1 MSLLTSLYNTYER
14 LLEQGDIDNIRNL
27 NQPGRAVLL
36 PVFHS
41 NKRAATAKDIV
52 EITIDENGAFI
63 TAEYLPKD
71 DTIIF
76 PITEKSIVRSS
87 SPAAHPISD
96 SLSYVTDTFDQKKY
110 DIYLHEIS
118 SWQVYDSNNV
128 FLKAIYQYVLKN
140 TLIEDMV
147 NAVWPK
153 STHIVEKKNI
163 IVTYLENGKEK
174 KEKIPEKL
182 FLTFKL
188 QTRNGADVTVSTD
201 QTLHQ
206 SYVDYVREMN
216 RSKPQNICDIS
227 GDLTYCSD
235 KHRPLFG
242 TAKLISVSNHKE
254 TYKGRIQDGTKLISI
269 GYETSQKIHNMI
281 KYLSEN
287 SNTSIRL
294 KNDSL
299 FITWS
304 GQNIDKAHIDITEK
318 QVFSEAMNNDDDEEI
333 NTRYIK
339 KSKKTNND
347 YTIREK
353 EAEIIAD
360 SLNGYLEQNTYDFQN
375 AQYFIAELSKV
386 SNGRVSIK
394 YFRELKMSDL
404 AEKLSN
410 WYATTNWQYGSGQ
423 YKKIMSPSFYQ
434 IALKTYGHF
443 ENDRIVLRKDEM
455 VNNVIEN
462 LVRCIIDGQRIPL
475 NIIQQMQHNL
485 QKRVTY
491 KNTWLNLVET
501 ACSLFKKYQWD
512 YKQKEVK
519 SELDEHNKNRSYL
532 YGRLAALY
540 EAIELNASPENEK
553 NKLTNMEK
561 YWSQFMKYPAQT
573 HEIIQSNIPPYRDR
587 LKKNSYGLY
596 RYYDQYLGDI
606 INDIEDIGLTAR
618 ERNQSVDEEFIFG
631 YYSQRK
637 ALYTAKDKNK
647 PVIENEEQIE
657 L

>member
-1 MSLLTSLYNTYER
+1 MSLLTSLYNTYEH
-14 LLEQGDIDNIRNL
+14 LLEQGEVDNIKNL
-27 NQPGRAVLL
+27 NQPGKAVLL

-52 EITIDENGAFI
+52 EITIDEDGTFV
-63 TAEYLPKD
+63 TATYLPKD
-71 DTIIF
+71 ETIIF

-96 SLSYVTDTFDQKKY
+96 SLTYVTNTFDQKKH

-118 SWQVYDSNNV
+118 SWQAYDSNNV
-128 FLKAIYQYVLKN
+128 FLKVIYQYVLKN

-147 NAVWPK
+147 NAVWPN
-153 STHIVEKKNI
+153 STYTIEKKNI

-188 QTRNGADVTVSTD
+188 QTKMGTDETVSTA

-206 SYVDYVREMN
+206 SYIDYVREMN

-227 GDLTYCSD
+227 GELTYCSD

-281 KYLSEN
+281 KFLSEN
-287 SNTSIRL
+287 SNTSVRL

-299 FITWS
+299 FLSWS
-304 GQNIDKAHIDITEK
+304 SQNIDEVKIDITEE
-318 QVFSEAMNNDDDEEI
+318 QVFSKEDQNSDGEI
-333 NTRYIK
+333 FDISKGLERYA
-339 KSKKTNND
+339 ND
-347 YTIREK
+347 YTINE
-353 EAEIIAD
+353 EQANVITNAI
-360 SLNGYLEQNTYDFQN
+360 SGYLKHKTYDFQN
-375 AQYFIAELSKV
+375 AHFFVAELSKV

-394 YFRELKMSDL
+394 YFRELNMSDL
-404 AEKLSN
+404 ADKLST
-410 WYATTNWQYGSGQ
+410 WYATTNWQYGTGQ
-423 YKKIMSPSFYQ
+423 YKRIMSPSLYQ
-434 IALKTYGHF
+434 IALRTYGHF

-512 YKQKEVK
+512 YQQKEVK

-573 HEIIQSNIPPYRDR
+573 HEIIQLNIPPYRDR

-606 INDIEDIGLTAR
+606 INDIEELGLTER

-637 ALYTAKDKNK
+637 ALYTAKDKNAL
-647 PVIENEEQIE
+647 VSENEEQTE

>member
-1 MSLLTSLYNTYER
+1 MSLLTSLYNTYEH
-14 LLEQGDIDNIRNL
+14 LLEQGEVDDTKNL

-52 EITIDENGAFI
+52 EITIDEDGTFI
-63 TAEYLPKD
+63 TAAYLPKD

-96 SLSYVTDTFDQKKY
+96 GLTYVTNTFDQEKH

-118 SWQVYDSNNV
+118 SWQAYDSNNV

-140 TLIEDMV
+140 TLVEDVV
-147 NAVWPK
+147 NGVWPE
-153 STHIVEKKNI
+153 STYIIEKKNI
-163 IVTYLENGKEK
+163 IVTYLDNGKEK

-188 QTRNGADVTVSTD
+188 QTKMGADESVSTD

-227 GDLTYCSD
+227 GELTYCSD

-299 FITWS
+299 FLLWS
-304 GQNIDKAHIDITEK
+304 SQNIDEVKIDITEK
-318 QVFSEAMNNDDDEEI
+318 QVFSKEDQNSVEEI
-333 NTRYIK
+333 FEIFEELERNAD
-339 KSKKTNND
+339 D
-347 YTIREK
+347 YTINE
-353 EAEIIAD
+353 EQANVITNAI
-360 SLNGYLEQNTYDFQN
+360 SGYLKYKTYDFQN
-375 AQYFIAELSKV
+375 AQYFVAELSKV

-394 YFRELKMSDL
+394 YFRELNMSDL
-404 AEKLSN
+404 ADKLST

-423 YKKIMSPSFYQ
+423 YKKIMSPSLYQ
-434 IALKTYGHF
+434 IALRTYGHF

-561 YWSQFMKYPAQT
+561 YWSQYMNFPEQT
-573 HEIIQSNIPPYRDR
+573 HVIIRRSIQPYMDR
-587 LKKNSYGLY
+587 MKKNSYGLY
-596 RYYDQYLGDI
+596 RYYNQYLGDI
-606 INDIEDIGLTAR
+606 INDIEDMGLTAR

-637 ALYTAKDKNK
+637 ALYTAKDKNAQISK
-647 PVIENEEQIE
+647 KEEKAE